1 MTCRPNKVGGIILDA
16 NNHLLIVYGR
26 HSEKWSVP
34 KGSLEEGEGY
44 LEGAL
49 REIREETGLKLQ
61 PCSISQL
68 EYWAVN
74 HARLYLLQVDQ
85 KQPKLKTRDDEEIIN
100 AMWLDMT
107 DLDELE
113 RIKDSSN
120 KMLLAV
126 LRKLSYSLNFDYGR
140 KMF

>member
-1 MTCRPNKVGGIILDA
+1 MSNRPSKVGGIILDA
-16 NNHLLIVYGR
+16 NNHLLIVCGR
-26 HSEKWSVP
+26 YSGKWSVP

-61 PCSISQL
+61 PCSTTQL

-74 HARLYLLQVDQ
+74 RARLYLLQVDQ
-85 KQPKLKTRDDEEIIN
+85 EEPKLKPRDHGEIMDS
-100 AMWLDMT
+100 MWLDMT
-107 DLDELE
+107 DLEELE
-113 RIKDSSN
+113 RIKDVSN

>member
-1 MTCRPNKVGGIILDA
+1 MTTNPSKVGGIILDA
-16 NNHLLIVYGR
+16 NNHLLIVCGR
-26 HSEKWSVP
+26 YSQKWSVP
-34 KGSLEEGEGY
+34 KGSLEEDESY

-61 PCSISQL
+61 PCSTSQL
-68 EYWAVN
+68 EFWAVN
-74 HARLYLLQVDQ
+74 RARLYLLQVDNER
-85 KQPKLKTRDDEEIIN
+85 PKLKPIDKGEIID
-100 AMWLDMT
+100 AIWLD
-107 DLDELE
+107 LNNLEQLE
-113 RIKDSSN
+113 RIKDVSN